1 MAPWSAARASRRE
14 GGGLSPE
21 QRCLLLLARG
31 DLTADD
37 KEGALTLLGQPLA
50 WPTIA
55 QQASEHGVVPTMV
68 RNLRQLAWPGVPGEL
83 RKELEAAERLNAVRN
98 TLLGRGLQGILGR
111 FAQAEVPAIPLKGV
125 ALAESLYGDITLR
138 VCSDVDIL
146 VRRGSVGRALQLL
159 EEIGFEPADR
169 YAAYR
174 GDVNRLLRS
183 NMEYGLLSPAASFRY
198 LVELHWDIAWRWRAD
213 SEMVDD
219 LWAGARPGTVLG
231 THTWTLSPEWELLY
245 LAVHAA
251 RHRWSALKWLVDIHE
266 ICVRGGLD
274 WTGLEDRARRFGL
287 ERALY
292 LSLGACRT
300 LLGTPLPPKLEGHAP
315 PRRLRV
321 LRAAPVTIGGWQE
334 ALSVVWLFSGPMDK
348 LRYLGRLLLR
358 PTLAEWSL
366 VRLPSRLRFLYYG
379 LRPLRLGLAS
389 GRAMVRAGLGR
400 LHP

>member
-1 MAPWSAARASRRE
+1 V
-14 GGGLSPE
+14 SPE

-37 KEGALTLLGQPLA
+37 KDSALTLLGQPLA

-55 QQASEHGVVPTMV
+55 QQASEHGVAPTVV
-68 RNLRQLAWPGVPGEL
+68 RNLRQLGWPGVPEEL

-125 ALAESLYGDITLR
+125 ALAESLYGDVTLR

-146 VRRGSVGRALQLL
+146 VRRESVGRALQLL

-174 GDVNRLLRS
+174 GDVDRLLGS
-183 NMEYGLLSPAASFRY
+183 NMEYGLLSPAAPFRY
-198 LVELHWDIAWRWRAD
+198 LLELHWDIAWRWRAD
-213 SEMVDD
+213 SRMVDD
-219 LWAGARPGTVLG
+219 LWADARPGTVLG
-231 THTWTLSPEWELLY
+231 ADAWVLSPEWELLY
-245 LAVHAA
+245 LAFHAA

-266 ICVRGGLD
+266 ICVRSGLD
-274 WTGLEDRARRFGL
+274 WTGVQDRARRFGL
-287 ERALY
+287 ERALH
-292 LSLGACRT
+292 LTLGACRT
-300 LLGTPLPPKLEGHAP
+300 LLGTPLPPTLAGHAP

-321 LRAAPVTIGGWQE
+321 LRAAPVKVGGWLE
-334 ALSVVWLFSGPMDK
+334 ALGAVRLFSRPTDQ

-366 VRLPSRLRFLYYG
+366 VRLPSSLRFLYYG

-389 GRAMVRAGLGR
+389 GRAVVRAGLDR